1 MIAKIKSGQ
10 GFGGLVN
17 YANDV
22 KEKNARILH
31 AEGVSTTSN
40 ATVTASFKCQAH
52 GYGVKNFVGHV
63 VLSFSPKDMG
73 RLSDELM
80 VEIAQEYMKRMGIV
94 DTQNTSSTGTRTRR
108 THTCMSYTTG

>member
-63 VLSFSPKDMG
+63 VLSFSPRGVG
-73 RLSDELM
+73 RL
-80 VEIAQEYMKRMGIV
+80 
-94 DTQNTSSTGTRTRR
+94 
-108 THTCMSYTTG
+108 